1 MHFILTFKKYTQESK
16 PMNPKIVVGGVAGVL
31 VAIIV
36 VFTLT
41 GTSVISDV
49 EGGFFSPSS
58 QGQQV
63 LPLAV
68 ELFDISILEVTEKQ
82 ATLEIKFKVSNPNFK
97 SVMLQHIKYLVYHN
111 DDRIVIGEIGT
122 APEGFLAS
130 PNYFIILNERPSL
143 IGEKFTIMNTGNTPE
158 LWEALAKNELN
169 WRVSGEAFFN
179 LSSITA
185 GQENIL
191 KFDFSKYD

>member
-31 VAIIV
+31 IAIIV

-41 GTSVISDV
+41 GTSIISDV

-63 LPLAV
+63 LPLAM
-68 ELFDISILEVTEKQ
+68 ELFDISILEVTDER

-97 SVMLQHIKYLVYHN
+97 SVMLQHIKYSVYHN
-111 DDRIVIGEIGT
+111 DDRIVAGEIGSS
-122 APEGFLAS
+122 PEGFLAS

-143 IGEKFTIMNTGNTPE
+143 IGEKFTITNTGNTPE
-158 LWEALAKNELN
+158 LWETLNKNELN

-191 KFDFSKYD
+191 EFDFSKYD

>member
-31 VAIIV
+31 IAIIV

-41 GTSVISDV
+41 GTSIISDV
-49 EGGFFSPSS
+49 EGGFFLPSS

-82 ATLEIKFKVSNPNFK
+82 ATLKIKFKVSNPNFK
-97 SVMLQHIKYLVYHN
+97 SVMLQHIKYSVYHN
-111 DDRIVIGEIGT
+111 DARIAVGELG
-122 APEGFLAS
+122 ASPEGFLAS

-143 IGEKFTIMNTGNTPE
+143 IGEKFTITNTGNTPE
-158 LWEALAKNELN
+158 LWETLNKNELN
-169 WRVSGEAFFN
+169 WRVTGQAFFN

-191 KFDFSKYD
+191 EFDFSKYD

>member
-1 MHFILTFKKYTQESK
+1 MHFISTFKKYTQESK
-16 PMNPKIVVGGVAGVL
+16 PMNPKIVVAGVAGVL
-31 VAIIV
+31 IAIIV

-41 GTSVISDV
+41 GTSVVSDV
-49 EGGFFSPSS
+49 EGGFFSPST
-58 QGQQV
+58 QQQV
-63 LPLAV
+63 LPLEI

-97 SVMLQHIKYLVYHN
+97 SVMLQHIKYSVYHN
-111 DDRIVIGEIGT
+111 DARITAGEVGSS
-122 APEGFLAS
+122 PEGFLAS
-130 PNYFIILNERPSL
+130 PNYFIILNERPSI

-158 LWEALAKNELN
+158 LWETLTKNELN

-191 KFDFSKYD
+191 KFDFSEND

>member
-1 MHFILTFKKYTQESK
+1 MHFISTFKKYTQESK

-31 VAIIV
+31 IAIIV

-63 LPLAV
+63 LPLAM
-68 ELFDISILEVTEKQ
+68 ELFDISILEVTDER

-97 SVMLQHIKYLVYHN
+97 SVMLQHIKYSVYHN
-111 DDRIVIGEIGT
+111 DDRIAAGEIGSS
-122 APEGFLAS
+122 PEGFLAS

-143 IGEKFTIMNTGNTPE
+143 IGEKFTITNTGNTPE
-158 LWEALAKNELN
+158 LWETLNKNELN

-191 KFDFSKYD
+191 EFDFSKYD

>member
-1 MHFILTFKKYTQESK
+1 
-16 PMNPKIVVGGVAGVL
+16 MNPKIFVGAAAGILAVIL
-31 VAIIV
+31 V

-41 GTSVISDV
+41 GTSVVSDV
-49 EGGFFSPSS
+49 GGGFFSPST
-58 QGQQV
+58 QEV
-63 LPLAV
+63 LPLEI
-68 ELFDISILEVTEKQ
+68 ELFDFSVLEITEKQ

-97 SVMLQHIKYLVYHN
+97 SVMLQHIKYSVYHN
-111 DDRIVIGEIGT
+111 DARIAAGEIGT

-130 PNYFIILNERPSL
+130 PNYYIILNERPSL

-158 LWEALAKNELN
+158 LWETLAKNELN

-191 KFDFSKYD
+191 KFDFSKHD

>member
-1 MHFILTFKKYTQESK
+1 V
-16 PMNPKIVVGGVAGVL
+16 NPRIIVGATAGVL
-31 VAIIV
+31 GVILV

-41 GTSVISDV
+41 GTSVVSDM
-49 EGGFFSPSS
+49 EGGFFSPST
-58 QGQQV
+58 QEV
-63 LPLAV
+63 LPLEI
-68 ELFDISILEVTEKQ
+68 ELFDFYVLEITEKR

-97 SVMLQHIKYLVYHN
+97 SVMLQHIKYSVYHN
-111 DDRIVIGEIGT
+111 DARIAAGEVGT

-143 IGEKFTIMNTGNTPE
+143 IGEKITIMNTGNTPE

-191 KFDFSKYD
+191 EFDFSKYDGLCIIKFENCDYL

>member
-1 MHFILTFKKYTQESK
+1 V
-16 PMNPKIVVGGVAGVL
+16 NPKIFVGAAAGILAVIL
-31 VAIIV
+31 V

-41 GTSVISDV
+41 GTSVVSDV
-49 EGGFFSPSS
+49 GGGFFSPST
-58 QGQQV
+58 QEV
-63 LPLAV
+63 LPLTI
-68 ELFDISILEVTEKQ
+68 ELFDFSVLEITEKQ

-143 IGEKFTIMNTGNTPE
+143 VGEKFTITNTGNTPE
-158 LWEALAKNELN
+158 LWETLAKNELN
-169 WRVSGEAFFN
+169 WRISGEAFFN

>member
-1 MHFILTFKKYTQESK
+1 MHFISTFKKYTQESK
-16 PMNPKIVVGGVAGVL
+16 PVNPRIFVGAAAGVL
-31 VAIIV
+31 AVILV

-41 GTSVISDV
+41 GTSVVSDV
-49 EGGFFSPSS
+49 EGGFFSPST
-58 QGQQV
+58 QQQV
-63 LPLAV
+63 LPLEM

-97 SVMLQHIKYLVYHN
+97 SVMLQHIKYSVYHN
-111 DDRIVIGEIGT
+111 DARIAVGGLGT
-122 APEGFLAS
+122 TPEGFLTS
-130 PNYFIILNERPSL
+130 PNYFIILNERPTI

-158 LWEALAKNELN
+158 LWETLTKNELN

-179 LSSITA
+179 LSSITS

-191 KFDFSKYD
+191 KFDFSKND

>member
-1 MHFILTFKKYTQESK
+1 
-16 PMNPKIVVGGVAGVL
+16 MNPRIFVGAAAGVL
-31 VAIIV
+31 IAIIV

-41 GTSVISDV
+41 GTSIVSDV
-49 EGGFFSPSS
+49 EGGFFAPST
-58 QGQQV
+58 QEV
-63 LPLAV
+63 LPLTI
-68 ELFDISILEVTEKQ
+68 ELFDFSVLEITEKQ

-97 SVMLQHIKYLVYHN
+97 SVMLQHIKYSVYHN
-111 DDRIVIGEIGT
+111 DARIAAGEIGT

-130 PNYFIILNERPSL
+130 PNYYIILNERPSL
-143 IGEKFTIMNTGNTPE
+143 IGEKFTIVNTGNTPE
-158 LWEALAKNELN
+158 LWETLAKNELN
-169 WRVSGEAFFN
+169 WRISGEAFFN

>member
-1 MHFILTFKKYTQESK
+1 MHFISTFKKYTQEPK
-16 PMNPKIVVGGVAGVL
+16 PVNPRIFVGAAAGAL
-31 VAIIV
+31 VIIIV

-41 GTSVISDV
+41 GTTVVSDV
-49 EGGFFSPSS
+49 EGGFFSPST
-58 QGQQV
+58 QEV
-63 LPLAV
+63 LPIEI
-68 ELFDISILEVTEKQ
+68 ELFDFSVLEITEKQ

-97 SVMLQHIKYLVYHN
+97 SVMLQHIKYSVYHN
-111 DDRIVIGEIGT
+111 DARIAAGEVGT

-130 PNYFIILNERPSL
+130 PNYYIILNERPSL
-143 IGEKFTIMNTGNTPE
+143 IGEKFTITNTGNTPE

>member
-1 MHFILTFKKYTQESK
+1 MHFISTFKKYTQEPK
-16 PMNPKIVVGGVAGVL
+16 PVNPRIFVGAAAGIL
-31 VAIIV
+31 VAVIV

-41 GTSVISDV
+41 GTSVVSDV
-49 EGGFFSPSS
+49 GGGFFSPST
-58 QGQQV
+58 QQV
-63 LPLAV
+63 LPLEI
-68 ELFDISILEVTEKQ
+68 ELFDISILEVTERE

-97 SVMLQHIKYLVYHN
+97 SVMLQHIKYSVYHN
-111 DDRIVIGEIGT
+111 DARIAAGEVGT

-130 PNYFIILNERPSL
+130 PNYFIILNERPTL
-143 IGEKFTIMNTGNTPE
+143 VGEKFTIMNTGNTPE

-185 GQENIL
+185 GYENIL
-191 KFDFSKYD
+191 KFDFAKHD

>member
-1 MHFILTFKKYTQESK
+1 MHFISTFKKYTQESK
-16 PMNPKIVVGGVAGVL
+16 PVNPRIFVGAAAGVL
-31 VAIIV
+31 IAILV

-49 EGGFFSPSS
+49 EGGFFSPST
-58 QGQQV
+58 QQQV
-63 LPLAV
+63 LPLEM
-68 ELFDISILEVTEKQ
+68 ELFDLSILEVTEKQ

-97 SVMLQHIKYLVYHN
+97 SVMLQHIKYSVYHN

-130 PNYFIILNERPSL
+130 PNYYIILNERPSL

-169 WRVSGEAFFN
+169 WRISGEAFFN

-191 KFDFSKYD
+191 KYEFSKFD

>member
-1 MHFILTFKKYTQESK
+1 MHFISTFKKYTQESK
-16 PMNPKIVVGGVAGVL
+16 PVNPRIFVGAAAGVL
-31 VAIIV
+31 VVILV

-41 GTSVISDV
+41 GTSVVSDV
-49 EGGFFSPSS
+49 GGGFFSPST
-58 QGQQV
+58 QEV
-63 LPLAV
+63 LPL
-68 ELFDISILEVTEKQ
+68 EMDLFDFSVLEVAEKQ

-97 SVMLQHIKYLVYHN
+97 SVMLQHIKYSVYHN
-111 DDRIVIGEIGT
+111 DVRISVGGLGT
-122 APEGFLAS
+122 IPEGFLAS
-130 PNYFIILNERPSL
+130 PNYFIILNERPSI
-143 IGEKFTIMNTGNTPE
+143 IGEKFTITNTGNTPE

>member
-1 MHFILTFKKYTQESK
+1 MHFISTFKKYTQESK
-16 PMNPKIVVGGVAGVL
+16 TVNPRIFVGAAAGVL
-31 VAIIV
+31 AVILV

-41 GTSVISDV
+41 GTSVVSDV
-49 EGGFFSPSS
+49 EGGFFSPST
-58 QGQQV
+58 QQQV
-63 LPLAV
+63 LPLEI

-97 SVMLQHIKYLVYHN
+97 SVMLQHIKYSVYHN
-111 DDRIVIGEIGT
+111 DARITVGGLGT
-122 APEGFLAS
+122 TPEGFLAS
-130 PNYFIILNERPSL
+130 PNYFIILNERPSI
-143 IGEKFTIMNTGNTPE
+143 IGEKFTIINTGNTPE
-158 LWEALAKNELN
+158 LWETLAKNELN

-191 KFDFSKYD
+191 KFDFSKNG

>member
-1 MHFILTFKKYTQESK
+1 MHFISTFKKYTQESK

-31 VAIIV
+31 ITIIV

-63 LPLAV
+63 LPLAM
-68 ELFDISILEVTEKQ
+68 ELFDISILEVTDER

-97 SVMLQHIKYLVYHN
+97 SVMLQHIKYSVYHN
-111 DDRIVIGEIGT
+111 DDRIVAGEIGSS
-122 APEGFLAS
+122 PEGFLAS

-143 IGEKFTIMNTGNTPE
+143 IGEKFTITNTGNTPE
-158 LWEALAKNELN
+158 LWETLNKNELN
-169 WRVSGEAFFN
+169 WRVTGQAFFN

-191 KFDFSKYD
+191 EFDFSKYD